1 MITPRA
7 IELLAP
13 ARNAD
18 IAIEAIKHGADAV
31 YMGGPG
37 FGARASAGNTI
48 ADIARVVDY
57 AHRFNVGV
65 YVTLN
70 TIIYDEE
77 LCEVSQLIND
87 LYNIGVNALIVQDM
101 SLLRM
106 NIPPIALH
114 ASTQCDT
121 RSVAKARF
129 LQEVG
134 FSQIVLARELSLA
147 EINEIYKNVDVPL
160 EAFVHGALCVSYS
173 GDCQAGYVTMNRS
186 ANRGECPQMCR
197 QLYTM
202 TDVDGKI
209 IVKDKHLLS
218 LKDMNRSAFISD
230 MIEAGVS
237 SFKIEGRLKDM
248 SYVKN
253 TVAFYRQAIDEVIVT
268 NPDKYYRASKGKSE
282 INFIPKLEKS
292 FNRGFTDYYL
302 TGVKKNQ
309 SIASINT
316 PKSIGELVGKVK
328 SINGDKIIAQLDKSL
343 SNGDGLGYF
352 DKNGVFQGFRLNKI
366 ENNIL
371 FPATKVD
378 VGIGTL
384 LYRNKDKKW
393 DDILSKETA
402 KRRIA
407 VDVTLRIVED
417 LAILEMEDERGNK
430 VTATHPILIQEA
442 ETPQTHK
449 RLQVLNKLGAT
460 IYKANKIEDKV
471 ATRFIS
477 MAILTDL
484 RRRATDLLDAAQ
496 RMTYRYTYIYK
507 ENVDAKYINKRLD
520 YHENVANKLSR
531 KFYESHGAEIDN
543 CAVEVEMPVNI
554 EEVQV
559 MNTRYCLRRELGYC
573 LKTKDG
579 VKLKSPLCITT
590 GNNRFR
596 LDFDCKNCQMKV
608 IYLVSK
614 NKNL

>member
-1 MITPRA
+1 MIIPRA

-70 TIIYDEE
+70 TIIYDGE

-87 LYNIGVNALIVQDM
+87 LYNIGVDALIVQDM

-106 NIPPIALH
+106 DIPPIALH

-121 RSVAKARF
+121 RSVAKACF

-202 TDVDGKI
+202 TDADGKI

-218 LKDMNRSAFISD
+218 LKDMNRSAYISD

-237 SFKIEGRLKDM
+237 SFKIEGRLKDI

-253 TVAFYRQAIDEVIVT
+253 TVAFYRQAIDEVIAT
-268 NPDKYYRASKGKSE
+268 NPDKYYRASKGKTE

-302 TGVKKNQ
+302 TGIKKNQ

-316 PKSIGELVGKVK
+316 PKSIGEPVGNVK
-328 SINGDKIIAQLDKSL
+328 SIKGDKIIAQLDKSL

-371 FPATKVD
+371 FPAAKVD

-402 KRRIA
+402 KRCIA
-407 VDVTLRIVED
+407 VDMTLRIVED
-417 LAILEMEDERGNK
+417 SAVLEMEDERGNK
-430 VTATHPILIQEA
+430 VTATHPILKQEA

-460 IYKANKIEDKV
+460 IYKANKIEDN
-471 ATRFIS
+471 AGTRFVS

-484 RRRATDLLDAAQ
+484 RRRATDLLDASQ
-496 RMTYRYTYIYK
+496 RMTYKYTYRRK
-507 ENVDAKYINKRLD
+507 ENADAKYINKRLD
-520 YHENVANKLSR
+520 YHENVANELSR
-531 KFYESHGAEIDN
+531 KFYESHGSEIDN
-543 CAVEVEMPVNI
+543 CAVEVEMPFNI
-554 EEVQV
+554 DEVQV

-579 VKLKSPLCITT
+579 VKLKSPLYITT

-608 IYLVSK
+608 IYLVRKSK
-614 NKNL
+614 NL